1 MKTCLVLE
9 GGALRGI
16 YTAGVL
22 DELMKANIKIDTI
35 IGVSMG
41 ALIGVNYLSKQPGR
55 ALRYNK
61 KYCNDKRYMS
71 IRSLLKK
78 CRNR

>member
-9 GGALRGI
+9 GGGLRGI

-22 DELMKANIKIDTI
+22 DVRQEEKIKVDGM

-41 ALIGVNYLSKQPGR
+41 ALVGINYKSNQNER
-55 ALRYNK
+55 TLRYNLNYCKNK
-61 KYCNDKRYMS
+61 KYMGFS
-71 IRSLLKK
+71 S
-78 CRNR
+78 NR